1 MVVSSN
7 MGNWMTYSQW
17 MASTKSTKSPPSGH
31 PWRSRRAL
39 RKKNTKLLVH
49 ETGKF
54 QVLNFVHILLTAT
67 AACCLKILSN
77 FQKFKLFSEWHSCHS
92 AASQASTSNIN
103 LRTLPCF
110 QEVKDPHRTTLG
122 WSNFLAIWI
131 SRWNLCR
138 EGKMET
144 QGSVIYLNI
153 IYHNMI
159 VCM

>member
-1 MVVSSN
+1 MAVSSN

-54 QVLNFVHILLTAT
+54 QVLKFFHILVTAT

-77 FQKFKLFSEWHSCHS
+77 FEKFRLFSEWLNNHKL
-92 AASQASTSNIN
+92 QASTSIIN
-103 LRTLPCF
+103 LGTLPLF
-110 QEVKDPHRTTLG
+110 PG
-122 WSNFLAIWI
+122 S
-131 SRWNLCR
+131 
-138 EGKMET
+138 
-144 QGSVIYLNI
+144 QGSTPNHIGMVQLLGNLDLTLKPLPWRQNGNAGLGYTPK
-153 IYHNMI
+153 YHI
-159 VCM
+159 S